1 MNDNQ
6 IREDQFELYEAGI
19 LSGQISNEDV
29 PTLLS
34 MNPKFEK
41 WYRRRAQDR
50 AASLVSGGTSGQN

>member
-6 IREDQFELYEAGI
+6 ILEDQFELYEACI
-19 LSGQISNEDV
+19 LSGQVSNEDV
-29 PTLLS
+29 PVLLS

-50 AASLVSGGTSGQN
+50 AAIRRFQPSTSRN